1 MRFVQWTLNN
11 NDRIVCLKDENLNYL
26 FVNKEFKVIFKN
38 TICDIKGLS
47 DYDLFEKDFAD
58 QLRKADAEAQLLNK
72 PVDREIINDNR
83 ILKCT
88 IFPVIM
94 LNGKIGVGAD
104 IKDITK
110 EREFQKIQDKML
122 SRYMVLGN
130 ILTHSFNST
139 QEQFDYVLHQALE
152 LTESQHG
159 YIYLYDDLQSEF
171 ILKSWSKGVVA
182 SCKPN
187 EKQCRLEDSE
197 IWGEAIR
204 QCKPVIINDFKQYL
218 VKNEL
223 QQSHI
228 KIDKFLSVP
237 IIIEGNIVAVIGLA
251 NKHSDYNNNDIYS
264 ITLLINGVWNDIK
277 RKETQDKLVLERNKY
292 RQILVSIGDG
302 VMVVDNSGRIEML
315 NNVAE
320 KLTGWSLEQ
329 VAGVNYRD
337 IFNISSEN
345 EDHPMTD
352 PIEMAFV
359 TDRVFVIENNV
370 VLTSRDG
377 NKYFLEESA
386 APIKDSSD
394 NTMGVVLV
402 FRDVTSKII
411 QRKEIEYLSFHDSMT
426 GLYNRR
432 FLEEELHRIDTKSNL
447 PISVIIGDI
456 NCLKLT
462 NDIFGH
468 SHGDILI
475 KKVSQVM
482 SKVCK
487 KEDVIVRCG
496 GDEFLILLPK
506 TGITEVKKI
515 MERIRNET
523 EKEQIK
529 AIKGSISM
537 GADTKESE
545 SINIWDTIDRA
556 EEDMYIAKTLG
567 RDEVKRDT
575 INSIINNLHQNNP
588 REKEHS
594 IHVKRLC
601 QNMAEI
607 LNLSDIDTK
616 KLKDAGYLHD
626 IGKIVLESRLLENN
640 YSITDKEWN
649 EIKKHPIIGY
659 RILNSFD
666 HTIDIAELV
675 LNHQERWDGSG
686 YPKGLKGEEIPLL
699 ARIIALAESY
709 DRKLSANCGK
719 RKEEVI
725 QSVKNNAGK
734 HFDPKLTE
742 IFTKMVE
749 TENGG
754 VDA

>member
-1 MRFVQWTLNN
+1 
-11 NDRIVCLKDENLNYL
+11 
-26 FVNKEFKVIFKN
+26 
-38 TICDIKGLS
+38 
-47 DYDLFEKDFAD
+47 
-58 QLRKADAEAQLLNK
+58 
-72 PVDREIINDNR
+72 
-83 ILKCT
+83 
-88 IFPVIM
+88 
-94 LNGKIGVGAD
+94 
-104 IKDITK
+104 
-110 EREFQKIQDKML
+110 
-122 SRYMVLGN
+122 
-130 ILTHSFNST
+130 
-139 QEQFDYVLHQALE
+139 
-152 LTESQHG
+152 
-159 YIYLYDDLQSEF
+159 
-171 ILKSWSKGVVA
+171 
-182 SCKPN
+182 
-187 EKQCRLEDSE
+187 
-197 IWGEAIR
+197 
-204 QCKPVIINDFKQYL
+204 
-218 VKNEL
+218 
-223 QQSHI
+223 
-228 KIDKFLSVP
+228 
-237 IIIEGNIVAVIGLA
+237 
-251 NKHSDYNNNDIYS
+251 
-264 ITLLINGVWNDIK
+264 
-277 RKETQDKLVLERNKY
+277 
-292 RQILVSIGDG
+292 
-302 VMVVDNSGRIEML
+302 
-315 NNVAE
+315 
-320 KLTGWSLEQ
+320 
-329 VAGVNYRD
+329 
-337 IFNISSEN
+337 
-345 EDHPMTD
+345 
-352 PIEMAFV
+352 
-359 TDRVFVIENNV
+359 
-370 VLTSRDG
+370 
-377 NKYFLEESA
+377 
-386 APIKDSSD
+386 
-394 NTMGVVLV
+394 
-402 FRDVTSKII
+402 
-411 QRKEIEYLSFHDSMT
+411 MT

-640 YSITDKEWN
+640 YSIMERN
-649 EIKKHPIIGY
+649 KKASYY
-659 RILNSFD
+659 RIP
-666 HTIDIAELV
+666 
-675 LNHQERWDGSG
+675 
-686 YPKGLKGEEIPLL
+686 Y
-699 ARIIALAESY
+699 
-709 DRKLSANCGK
+709 
-719 RKEEVI
+719 
-725 QSVKNNAGK
+725 
-734 HFDPKLTE
+734 TE
-742 IFTKMVE
+742 FI
-749 TENGG
+749 
-754 VDA
+754 